1 MIIRCYNCGLQG
13 HKTQHCPSYGPRYP
27 APGKTGQDYGDEAN
41 RIMKLFAADI
51 LAEHS
56 EVDEDEELDPSRRGA
71 LKLGSREAAARKFKC
86 DTCGAEVGARCHTTG
101 GRPTACHKARYRL
114 IEMEV
119 PSDGSEPREG
129 HLAGSTAGT
138 D

>member
-1 MIIRCYNCGLQG
+1 MIVRCYNCGLQG

-27 APGKTGQDYGDEAN
+27 GPGKTAQDYGDEAD

-51 LAEHS
+51 LAEHA
-56 EVDEDEELDPSRRGA
+56 EVDEDEEDPSRVTA
-71 LKLGSREAAARKFKC
+71 LKLGNKEAAARKFQC
-86 DTCGAEVGARCHTTG
+86 PTCKAEVGARCFTSG
-101 GRPTACHKARYRL
+101 GLPTACHKSRRRL
-114 IEMEV
+114 TEMEV

-129 HLAGSTAGT
+129 HLAGSAAGT

>member
-27 APGKTGQDYGDEAN
+27 APGKTGQDYGEEAD
-41 RIMKLFAADI
+41 RIMRLFAADI
-51 LAEHS
+51 VAEHS
-56 EVDEDEELDPSRRGA
+56 EVNEDADDLDQPGA
-71 LKLGSREAAARKFKC
+71 LKLRNKEAAARKLVC
-86 DTCGAEVGARCHTTG
+86 PTCKAEVGTRCFTSG
-101 GRPTACHKARYRL
+101 GLPTSCHKSRRRL
-114 IEMEV
+114 AEMEV

-129 HLAGSTAGT
+129 HFAGSAAGT